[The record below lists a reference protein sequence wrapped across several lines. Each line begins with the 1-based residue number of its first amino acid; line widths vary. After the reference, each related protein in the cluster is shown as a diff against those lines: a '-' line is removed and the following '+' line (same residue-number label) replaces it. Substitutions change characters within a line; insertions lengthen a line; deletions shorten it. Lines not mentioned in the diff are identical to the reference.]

1 MVGMA
6 FAGTFDDAF
15 EKCLVTGYSKSRLTQ
30 LIVCDFARFLGIA
43 TADLSNLFISFRHIL

>member
-1 MVGMA
+1 MA